1 MHIRARR
8 APRGTARRALPA
20 ARRALLCAAPRAR
33 RLTMLRGLLRLASSP
48 PPLLCD
54 DGLFLPAGKRRPFIL
69 LQAALFKAPPK
80 SNLLFSLLKQRCAR

>member
-48 PPLLCD
+48 PRYSVTTGSSFPP
-54 DGLFLPAGKRRPFIL
+54 GNVGPSFYYK
-69 LQAALFKAPPK
+69 QSLFKAPPK
-80 SNLLFSLLKQRCAR
+80 SNLLFSLLKQRCAL